1 MNEKTVGLSGSFKG
15 NTAPK
20 SFVKNQIKGTRFTI
34 AISSAKGGVGK
45 STFAVN
51 FALAL
56 KSLNLKV
63 GILDADIYGPS
74 LPKMMSINEK
84 PKSEDG
90 KSMNPINQYGIQCM
104 SIGFL
109 VDEKTPMIWRGP
121 MVTSAIKTFT
131 QKVLWDNLDFIIVDM
146 PPGTGDTQLTF
157 AQEIKLDGVIIIS
170 TPQEIALLD
179 VKRGI
184 QMFDKL
190 KVPILG
196 LIDNMSFFK
205 TKGGENYNIFGEG
218 GVEKTAIEYKKKFL
232 GKIPID
238 IDLRVAADE
247 GTPLVQKKPDH
258 EISKKIIEIAKKV
271 KQSIP
276 KSQKNPSIHSI
287 LFSKVLI
294 LLDRTFLLLTFFVL
308 QLYLLLK
315 FPYHPLYNP

>member
-1 MNEKTVGLSGSFKG
+1 MDKKVAGLSEAFKG

-20 SFVKNQIKGTRFTI
+20 SFSKNPIKGTKFTI

-45 STFAVN
+45 STFAMN

-56 KSLNLKV
+56 KSTGSKV

-74 LPKMMSINEK
+74 LPKMMSIKNK
-84 PKSEDG
+84 PESKDG
-90 KSMNPINQYGIQCM
+90 KSLVPIEQYGIQCM

-109 VDEKTPMIWRGP
+109 VDEETPMIWRGP

-131 QKVLWDNLDFIIVDM
+131 EKVLWNNLDFIIVDM

-157 AQEIKLDGVIIIS
+157 AQQIKVDGVVIIS

-184 QMFDKL
+184 RMFDKL

-196 LIDNMSFFK
+196 LVDNMSYFK
-205 TKGGENYNIFGEG
+205 SDDGKNYNIFGEG
-218 GVEKTAIEYKKKFL
+218 GVEKLAVDYKKKFL

-238 IDLRVAADE
+238 IDLRIAADN
-247 GTPLVQKKPDH
+247 GKPLVEKDPDH
-258 EISKKIIEIAKKV
+258 KISKIFIDIAKQI
-271 KQSIP
+271 KQSC
-276 KSQKNPSIHSI
+276 
-287 LFSKVLI
+287 L
-294 LLDRTFLLLTFFVL
+294 
-308 QLYLLLK
+308 
-315 FPYHPLYNP
+315 

>member
-1 MNEKTVGLSGSFKG
+1 MDKKTAGLSDTFKK

-20 SFVKNQIKGTRFTI
+20 SFIKNPIKGTKFTI

-45 STFAVN
+45 STFAMN

-56 KSLNLKV
+56 KSIGLKV

-90 KSMNPINQYGIQCM
+90 KSMTPINQYGIQCM

-109 VDEKTPMIWRGP
+109 VDKDTPMIWRGP

-157 AQEIKLDGVIIIS
+157 AQEIDLNAAIIVS
-170 TPQEIALLD
+170 TPQEIALQD

-184 QMFDKL
+184 MMFDKL
-190 KVPILG
+190 KVKILG
-196 LIDNMSFFK
+196 LVDNMSYFIGDDGK
-205 TKGGENYNIFGEG
+205 RYAIFGEG
-218 GVEKTAIEYKKKFL
+218 GVKRTAEEFEKEFL
-232 GKIPID
+232 GEIPINPEVGKQGD
-238 IDLRVAADE
+238 NGKPIVE
-247 GTPLVQKKPDH
+247 SNPDH
-258 EISKKIIEIAKKV
+258 EISKIYLNFAEKI
-271 KQSIP
+271 
-276 KSQKNPSIHSI
+276 KS
-287 LFSKVLI
+287 
-294 LLDRTFLLLTFFVL
+294 T
-308 QLYLLLK
+308 YL
-315 FPYHPLYNP
+315 